1 MKVYSALAIAW
12 VTLAASSAGFAAAD
26 EVTTARFV
34 RDCRSSVED
43 CKLMV
48 DEVAMDSDASC
59 APSVDQVVVEIGRH
73 SDWSGRPWSESVQSA
88 IEAICKH

>member
-1 MKVYSALAIAW
+1 MKVCRAFAIAW
-12 VTLAASSAGFAAAD
+12 ATMAALWTGLAAAD
-26 EVTTARFV
+26 EVTTASFV

-48 DEVAMDSDASC
+48 DEVAMDSDATC
-59 APSVDQVVVEIGRH
+59 GPSVDQVVAEIGRH
-73 SDWSGRPWSESVQSA
+73 PDWSHRPWSESVQSA